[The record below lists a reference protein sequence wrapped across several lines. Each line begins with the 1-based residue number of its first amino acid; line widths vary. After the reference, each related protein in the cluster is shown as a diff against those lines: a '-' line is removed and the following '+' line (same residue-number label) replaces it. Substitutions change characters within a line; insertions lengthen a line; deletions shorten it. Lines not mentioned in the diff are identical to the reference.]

1 MLPRQFGDYMLLY
14 VANIPSVLRGL
25 NLSNTK
31 KIGLDLSLAV
41 FFINIVGM
49 RILFHSFFLSPASPD
64 CDFDEGMCD
73 WGAQEAWILDK
84 RLVNRFEKRG
94 KMMFLCDVS
103 PKYHSM

>member
-25 NLSNTK
+25 NLSDTK

-49 RILFHSFFLSPASPD
+49 RILFHSFFYL
-64 CDFDEGMCD
+64 
-73 WGAQEAWILDK
+73 QQVQTVILTRVCVIGVLRK
-84 RLVNRFEKRG
+84 HG
-94 KMMFLCDVS
+94 FLTNDLLIVLRS
-103 PKYHSM
+103 EVR